1 MRSCAWLLLGAWL
14 AVVGCSAAQRQY
26 RSTLREWTRK
36 AEVFDFHSMRA
47 ELMWNVVWI
56 TPEVRE
62 ARVLREAELR
72 HVSPS
77 EAAEHLPDDW
87 YGTGTRF
94 YVGFFAPRDMKEI
107 EAADGY
113 WRFQLKDANGGT
125 YRALAI
131 ARQEITP
138 LDRKLFPFLTYW
150 SKAYV
155 ISFPEINGPPAR
167 LTLYGLNAK
176 STLRW

>member
-1 MRSCAWLLLGAWL
+1 MRPRVWLLLGPLL
-14 AVVGCSAAQRQY
+14 AAVACSASQMHY
-26 RSTLREWTRK
+26 RATLRDWTRK

-72 HVSPS
+72 NVSPS
-77 EAAEHLPDDW
+77 EAAEHLPSDW
-87 YGTGTRF
+87 YGPGTRF
-94 YVGFFAPRDMKEI
+94 YVGFFAPRDMKDL

-113 WRFQLKDANGGT
+113 WRFQLKDANGGS
-125 YRALAI
+125 YRATAI

-150 SKAYV
+150 TKAYIV
-155 ISFPEINGPPAR
+155 SFPEIHGPPAH